1 MGDRGYAD
9 HGKDQD
15 RRTDC
20 VTGEAFKDTELHAT
34 SMCVPHAIVMT
45 VARTNFAVLAAKLAQ
60 SVRHHC
66 SASNRLGL
74 KRVCTSSVPFLI
86 ADAAVPV

>member
-45 VARTNFAVLAAKLAQ
+45 VARTNFAVLAANLRKVCAIIA
-60 SVRHHC
+60 VR
-66 SASNRLGL
+66 AIGWG
-74 KRVCTSSVPFLI
+74 
-86 ADAAVPV
+86 